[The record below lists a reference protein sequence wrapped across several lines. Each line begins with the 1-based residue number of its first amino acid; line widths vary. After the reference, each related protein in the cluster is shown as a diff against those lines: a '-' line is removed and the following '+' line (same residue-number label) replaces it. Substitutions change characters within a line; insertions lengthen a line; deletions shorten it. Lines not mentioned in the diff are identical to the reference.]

1 MNSPF
6 TVLLQQHSGEWA
18 VGVDN
23 WAALKIE
30 DDTFTVISRFG
41 SLCLSHTR
49 NFSLILPLSLT
60 LMRLYT
66 ALYGFLLLL
75 LCGFI
80 RLYTASLS
88 YSYAALYG
96 FSLFFSLILPPYR
109 RLVIA
114 LSFTP
119 SLSHTRYFSPIPT
132 SILLPKATL

>member
-80 RLYTASLS
+80 RLL
-88 YSYAALYG
+88 
-96 FSLFFSLILPPYR
+96 SLF
-109 RLVIA
+109 
-114 LSFTP
+114 
-119 SLSHTRYFSPIPT
+119 LSHTSSLSQTRDCSLIHAVSLT
-132 SILLPKATL
+132 HTLFLSHTHVDLVTESNTVKLNMTEYD